1 MYLLPILVVDSGPP
15 ALSTTGTLTIHVCG
29 CDTHGVIQSCNATAF
44 SMGTALSPGA
54 LIALL
59 VCMLIIIGKNIF
71 SLISCKSKHVN
82 SNKLGLF
89 YALSSNYLVLDF

>member
-59 VCMLIIIGKNIF
+59 VCMLIIIGNVTYFHSFHAKANI
-71 SLISCKSKHVN
+71 C
-82 SNKLGLF
+82 GL
-89 YALSSNYLVLDF
+89 L